1 MNYLCA
7 NIDRK
12 TDSEIAK
19 HLHRPKSSVNAKR
32 YSMGIKGGLAGN
44 TDMLRASDVAR
55 LTGCDVTSITRD
67 WKTKG
72 LITERHGK
80 DVFVKISSLNS
91 FMKNHIELW
100 DWKKCDKTFFASKSW
115 FTDVMKTGNNR
126 HRHQRW
132 NEFEEARLKALLS
145 KGKTHREIGEI
156 LGRSKSSVS
165 RHIDETRS
173 KSKDFARMSL
183 EA

>member
-1 MNYLCA
+1 
-7 NIDRK
+7 
-12 TDSEIAK
+12 
-19 HLHRPKSSVNAKR
+19 
-32 YSMGIKGGLAGN
+32 MGIKGGLAGN

-80 DVFVKISSLNS
+80 DVFIKISSLNR
-91 FMKNHIELW
+91 FMREHIELW
-100 DWKKCDKTFFASKSW
+100 DWKKCDKTFFASRPW
-115 FTDVMKTGNNR
+115 FTEVMKTGNNR
-126 HRHQRW
+126 HQHNRW

-145 KGKTHREIGEI
+145 KGKTHREIGVI

-165 RHIDETRS
+165 N
-173 KSKDFARMSL
+173 
-183 EA
+183 